1 MRGMELKR
9 TVRESHA
16 KLSTILLSNET
27 SPYSTKKQA
36 NETVSPKCELPDSRN
51 DPVIHFL
58 VLDISIHPIVLPELQ
73 DREDDLIGLAS

>member
-27 SPYSTKKQA
+27 SSYSTKKQA
-36 NETVSPKCELPDSRN
+36 DETAGPKCELPDSRN

-58 VLDISIHPIVLPELQ
+58 VLDICIHPIVLPELQ
-73 DREDDLIGLAS
+73 DSEDDLIRLAG